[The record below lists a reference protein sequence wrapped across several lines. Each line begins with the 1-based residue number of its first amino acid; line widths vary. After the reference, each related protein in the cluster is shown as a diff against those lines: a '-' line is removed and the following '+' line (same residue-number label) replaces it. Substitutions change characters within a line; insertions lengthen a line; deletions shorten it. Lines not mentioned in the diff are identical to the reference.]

1 MPKGFRKQIK
11 LTSQHVGV
19 ERRQELLDDIADGNG
34 FLPQGV
40 DIKDM
45 DVTFVDFVKEK
56 LKIEIDGEQ
65 VPVIFLTIQ
74 RYTDFTK
81 IWKFVDEYKN
91 IKMPFITV
99 VRKPDIQKGTN
110 QAGLANIPGH
120 QHWSYYKVPTNDGA
134 RIGMDIYKI
143 PQPTAVDIT
152 YEVRFFSNKMSD
164 VNVIHN
170 KVQREFNA
178 IQSYIYPKGH
188 PMPVTL
194 PTVTDESNVEDFE
207 NRRFYIQAFEMLLAG
222 YILDEEDFVVQPT
235 INRAMVLSEIAVDPS
250 DNQITGNQNT
260 RTPVIRSQGSVII
273 RNSVGNLIVITD
285 CNTSYVVGNTQIIN
299 SGATFSISV
308 PATSG
313 YTLENIIN
321 YDSDGSPVLTP
332 AMVGFTATTC
342 EPVTITNSGATY
354 SVTTGAGTTLEL
366 PNILIHSTLSAFTDT
381 IPSVENYTIADNIY
395 TNSDGSTGN
404 TSEYGSIIV
413 CTPQVPCLDATVEN
427 SGSTYSVT
435 VVSGGLLI
443 LPDIEVTDSDGFAYF
458 QPSVTDVV
466 CTPQVPCGDAT
477 VQNADASYQDVI
489 TAGGLLILPDI
500 EVTDSD
506 GSTYFQPS
514 VTDVVC
520 IPQVQALFIQFGFL
534 IGDDQTG
541 DLTIDADNAGTFTST
556 TDDGSSGDITFSINS
571 GAFVTFVNP
580 TVLGIGDTIA
590 VNRTITTGLGFAKI
604 LGTYV

>member
-19 ERRQELLDDIADGNG
+19 ERRQELLDDIADSNG

-40 DIKDM
+40 GIKDM

-260 RTPVIRSQGSVII
+260 RTPVIRNQGSVII
-273 RNSVGNLIVITD
+273 RNSVGNLIVITN

-354 SVTTGAGTTLEL
+354 SVT
-366 PNILIHSTLSAFTDT
+366 
-381 IPSVENYTIADNIY
+381 
-395 TNSDGSTGN
+395 
-404 TSEYGSIIV
+404 
-413 CTPQVPCLDATVEN
+413 
-427 SGSTYSVT
+427 
-435 VVSGGLLI
+435 VVSGGLLV
-443 LPDIEVTDSDGFAYF
+443 LP
-458 QPSVTDVV
+458 
-466 CTPQVPCGDAT
+466 
-477 VQNADASYQDVI
+477 N
-489 TAGGLLILPDI
+489 I

-520 IPQVQALFIQFGFL
+520 TPQVQEMFIQFGFL

-556 TDDGSSGDITFSINS
+556 SDDGSSGTITFSINS
-571 GAFVTFVNP
+571 GAFAAFVNP

-590 VNRTITTGLGFAKI
+590 ANRTITTGLGFAKI
-604 LGTYV
+604 TGTYV